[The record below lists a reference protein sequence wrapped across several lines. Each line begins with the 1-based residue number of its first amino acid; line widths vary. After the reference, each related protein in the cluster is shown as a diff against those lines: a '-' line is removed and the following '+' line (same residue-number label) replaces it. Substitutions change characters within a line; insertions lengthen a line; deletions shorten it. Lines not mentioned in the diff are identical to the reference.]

1 MEGLLLGALATFTA
15 GDALEAEFIIEGVA
29 LEEAFIEGDALEE
42 AFIEGDALEEAFII
56 EGDALEL
63 GAAFTLTLGA
73 FLELAAAEG
82 GRI

>member
-15 GDALEAEFIIEGVA
+15 GDALEAEFIIEGV
-29 LEEAFIEGDALEE
+29 ALEE